1 MLHGTWC
8 TAELH
13 KAVELGY
20 RITKIQSEV
29 WHFPESQRQK
39 SLFVNYVNKFL
50 KARQESAGWPKKC
63 VTEEQKAAYIQQ
75 YKERE
80 GISWNTIEKNPG
92 RRAVAKLMLY
102 K

>member
-1 MLHGTWC
+1 M
-8 TAELH
+8 
-13 KAVELGY
+13 
-20 RITKIQSEV
+20 Q
-29 WHFPESQRQK
+29 
-39 SLFVNYVNKFL
+39 
-50 KARQESAGWPKKC
+50 AGQKKC

-80 GISWNTIEKNPG
+80 GITWNTIEKNPG